1 MGSSD
6 ESYVM
11 YALKE
16 HTVQANGP
24 CILNKMHREHAVE
37 GLHREGVGKVL
48 LLGELWG
55 SAIGVSQGHHF

>member
-1 MGSSD
+1 
-6 ESYVM
+6 M

-37 GLHREGVGKVL
+37 RLHRVGVWKVL
-48 LLGELWG
+48 LVGVAMGSSYWG
-55 SAIGVSQGHHF
+55 